1 MKFQDLFIFSSYS
14 IIAQRMRSFLTSL
27 GIAIGVICV
36 IFLTGVGEGMQ
47 SYIISQFSQFG
58 TNIIGISPGKTET
71 MGMPMGAIGGTTRP
85 LTFEDAEAL
94 ERLPIVD
101 VAVPVS
107 GGSAEIEYKD
117 KKRRS
122 MVVGT
127 GADYDVIVKATDML
141 GEYLPHDN
149 PKSPRSLAVLG
160 PKMRDELF
168 YDTNALG
175 QIVRVNS
182 ERFRV
187 IGVLP
192 PKGDFL
198 GMDLDDAIYIP
209 IGKFQTMFN
218 KNTFQE
224 IDVVYYENV
233 QPEEAVASIKRLMID
248 RHGVEDVTIT
258 TQEQMMETLGDIMK
272 WLKFTVAAFG
282 GISLL
287 VGGVGI
293 FTIMTVA
300 VNERTS
306 EIGVLRAIGASRKR
320 IRDVFLL
327 EAMFLAILGA
337 MLGLLIGF
345 AAVNITLVLYPD
357 LPIAIAW
364 DYILYAVLISL
375 AIGLLAGFLPARAAA
390 RLDPVEALRTD

>member
-1 MKFQDLFIFSSYS
+1 MKFKDLFLFSSFS
-14 IIAQRMRSFLTSL
+14 IISQKMRSFLTSL

-36 IFLTGVGEGMQ
+36 IFLTGLGQGLQ
-47 SYIISQFSQFG
+47 SYIVSQFTQFG
-58 TNIIGISPGKTET
+58 SNIISIVPGKTET
-71 MGMPMGAIGGTTRP
+71 MGMPLGIFGTVKP
-85 LTFEDAEAL
+85 LTFEDAKAL
-94 ERLPIVD
+94 ERLPVIEF
-101 VAVPVS
+101 AVPVS
-107 GGSAEIEYKD
+107 AGNGEIEYGEKM
-117 KKRRS
+117 RRS

-127 GADYDVIVKATDML
+127 GADYDVIVDATDML

-160 PKMRDELF
+160 PEMRDELF
-168 YDTNALG
+168 GDVNPLG
-175 QIVRVNS
+175 EIVRVNS

-198 GMDLDDAIYIP
+198 GFNLDDAIYIP
-209 IGKFQTMFN
+209 MAKFQSMFN
-218 KNTFQE
+218 LNNFQE
-224 IDVVYYENV
+224 IDVVHYERYET
-233 QPEEAVASIKRLMID
+233 EEAVASIKRLIID
-248 RHGVEDVTIT
+248 RHGSEDVTIT
-258 TQEQMMETLGDIMK
+258 TQANMLETLNDIMQ

-306 EIGVLRAIGASRKR
+306 EIGVLRAVGASQKK

-327 EAMFLAILGA
+327 ESIFLAILGA
-337 MLGLLIGF
+337 VLGLSIGF
-345 AAVNITLVLYPD
+345 AAIYAALLFYPD
-357 LPIAIAW
+357 MPIAIAW
-364 DYILYAVLISL
+364 DYIVYAVLISL
-375 AIGLLAGFLPARAAA
+375 SIGLLAGFLPARAAA
-390 RLDPVEALRTD
+390 QLDPIEALRTD

>member
-14 IIAQRMRSFLTSL
+14 VVSQKMRSFLTSL
-27 GIAIGVICV
+27 GIAIGVVCV
-36 IFLTGVGEGMQ
+36 IFLTGLGQGLQ
-47 SYIISQFSQFG
+47 TFIISQFTQFG
-58 TNIIGISPGKTET
+58 SNIISISPGKTET
-71 MGMPMGAIGGTTRP
+71 MGMPLGIFGTVKP

-94 ERLPIVD
+94 ERLPVID

-107 GGSAEIEYKD
+107 GGSGEIEYGERM
-117 KKRRS
+117 RRS

-127 GADYDVIVKATDML
+127 GADYDVIVDAKDML

-168 YDTNALG
+168 GDANPLG
-175 QIVRVNS
+175 ELVRINS

-198 GMDLDDAIYIP
+198 GIDLDDAIYIP
-209 IGKFQTMFN
+209 MAKFQSMFN
-218 KNTFQE
+218 VNNFQE
-224 IDVVYYENV
+224 IDVVHYERYAT
-233 QPEEAVASIKRLMID
+233 EEAVASIKRLIID
-248 RHGVEDVTIT
+248 RHGSEDVTIH
-258 TQEQMMETLGDIMK
+258 TQANMLETLEDIVT
-272 WLKFTVAAFG
+272 WLKFTVAACG

-306 EIGVLRAIGASRKR
+306 EIGVLRAVGASRKK

-327 EAMFLAILGA
+327 ESIFLAILGA
-337 MLGLLIGF
+337 LLGLSIGF
-345 AAVNITLVLYPD
+345 AAVYVALIFYPD
-357 LPIAIAW
+357 MPIAIAW
-364 DYILYAVLISL
+364 DYIVYAVFISL
-375 AIGLLAGFLPARAAA
+375 AIGLIAGFLPARAAA
-390 RLDPVEALRTD
+390 QLDPVEALRTD

>member
-14 IIAQRMRSFLTSL
+14 VVSQKMRSFLTSL
-27 GIAIGVICV
+27 GIAIGVVCV
-36 IFLTGVGEGMQ
+36 IFLTGLGQGLQ
-47 SYIISQFSQFG
+47 IFIISQFTQFG
-58 TNIIGISPGKTET
+58 SNIISITPGKTET
-71 MGMPMGAIGGTTRP
+71 MGLPLGVFGTVKP

-94 ERLPIVD
+94 ERLPVIQ

-107 GGSAEIEYKD
+107 AGNGEIEYGERV
-117 KKRRS
+117 RRS
-122 MVVGT
+122 SVVGT
-127 GADYDVIVKATDML
+127 GADYDVIVDAKDML

-168 YDTNALG
+168 GDINPLG
-175 QIVRVNS
+175 ELVRVNS

-198 GMDLDDAIYIP
+198 GFDLDDTIYIP
-209 IGKFQTMFN
+209 MAKFQSMFN
-218 KNTFQE
+218 VNNFQE
-224 IDVVYYENV
+224 LDVVHYERYAT
-233 QPEEAVASIKRLMID
+233 EEAVASIKRLMID
-248 RHGVEDVTIT
+248 RHGSEDVTIV
-258 TQEQMMETLGDIMK
+258 TQANMLETLEDIMQ

-306 EIGVLRAIGASRKR
+306 EIGVLRAVGASRKK

-327 EAMFLAILGA
+327 ESIFLAILGA
-337 MLGLLIGF
+337 LLGLSIGF
-345 AAVNITLVLYPD
+345 AAVYIALIFYPD
-357 LPIAIAW
+357 MPIAIAW
-364 DYILYAVLISL
+364 DYIVYAVFISL
-375 AIGLLAGFLPARAAA
+375 AIGLIAGLLPARAAA
-390 RLDPVEALRTD
+390 QLDPVEALRTD

>member
-14 IIAQRMRSFLTSL
+14 VVSQKMRSFLTSL
-27 GIAIGVICV
+27 GIAIGVVCV
-36 IFLTGVGEGMQ
+36 IFLTGLGQGLQ
-47 SYIISQFSQFG
+47 TYIISQFTQFG
-58 TNIIGISPGKTET
+58 SNIIGISPGKTET
-71 MGMPMGAIGGTTRP
+71 MGMPLGVFGTVKP
-85 LTFEDAEAL
+85 LTFEDAKAL
-94 ERLPIVD
+94 ERLPVID

-107 GGSAEIEYKD
+107 AGNGEIEYGERM
-117 KKRRS
+117 RRS

-127 GADYDVIVKATDML
+127 GADYDVIVDAKDML

-160 PKMRDELF
+160 PKLRDELF
-168 YDTNALG
+168 DDANPLG
-175 QIVRVNS
+175 ELVRINS

-198 GMDLDDAIYIP
+198 GIDLDDGIYIP
-209 IGKFQTMFN
+209 MAKFQSMFN
-218 KNTFQE
+218 LNNFQE
-224 IDVVYYENV
+224 IDVVHYERYAT
-233 QPEEAVASIKRLMID
+233 EEAVASIKRLIID
-248 RHGVEDVTIT
+248 RHGSEDVTIT
-258 TQEQMMETLGDIMK
+258 TQANMLETLEDIMK

-306 EIGVLRAIGASRKR
+306 EIGVLRAVGASRKK

-327 EAMFLAILGA
+327 ESIFLAILGA
-337 MLGLLIGF
+337 LLGLSIGF
-345 AAVNITLVLYPD
+345 AAVYVALIFYPD
-357 LPIAIAW
+357 MPIAIAW
-364 DYILYAVLISL
+364 DYIVYAVFISL
-375 AIGLLAGFLPARAAA
+375 AIGLIAGFLPARAAA
-390 RLDPVEALRTD
+390 QLDPVEALRTD

>member
-14 IIAQRMRSFLTSL
+14 VVSQKMRSFLTSL
-27 GIAIGVICV
+27 GIAIGVVCV
-36 IFLTGVGEGMQ
+36 IFLTGLGQGLQ
-47 SYIISQFSQFG
+47 TFIISQFTQFG
-58 TNIIGISPGKTET
+58 SNIISISPGKTET
-71 MGMPMGAIGGTTRP
+71 MGMPLGIFGTVKP

-94 ERLPIVD
+94 ERLPVID

-107 GGSAEIEYKD
+107 GGSGEIEYGERM
-117 KKRRS
+117 RRS

-127 GADYDVIVKATDML
+127 GADYDVIVDAKDML
-141 GEYLPHDN
+141 GEFLPHDN

-168 YDTNALG
+168 GDVNPLG
-175 QIVRVNS
+175 ELVRVNS

-198 GMDLDDAIYIP
+198 GIDLDDAIYIP
-209 IGKFQTMFN
+209 MAKFQSMFN
-218 KNTFQE
+218 VNNFQE
-224 IDVVYYENV
+224 IDVVHYERYAT
-233 QPEEAVASIKRLMID
+233 EEAVASIKRLIID
-248 RHGVEDVTIT
+248 RHGSEDVTIH
-258 TQEQMMETLGDIMK
+258 TQANMLETLEDIMK

-306 EIGVLRAIGASRKR
+306 EIGVLRAVGASRKK

-327 EAMFLAILGA
+327 ESIFLAILGA
-337 MLGLLIGF
+337 LLGLSIGF
-345 AAVNITLVLYPD
+345 AAVYVALIFYPD
-357 LPIAIAW
+357 MPIAIAW
-364 DYILYAVLISL
+364 DYIVYAVFISL
-375 AIGLLAGFLPARAAA
+375 AIGLIAGFLPARAAA
-390 RLDPVEALRTD
+390 QLDPVEALRTD

>member
-14 IIAQRMRSFLTSL
+14 VVSQKMRSFLTSL
-27 GIAIGVICV
+27 GIAIGVVCV
-36 IFLTGVGEGMQ
+36 IFLTGLGQGLQ
-47 SYIISQFSQFG
+47 TFIISQFTQFG
-58 TNIIGISPGKTET
+58 SNIISITPGKTET
-71 MGMPMGAIGGTTRP
+71 MGLPLGVFGTVKP

-94 ERLPIVD
+94 ERLPVIQ

-107 GGSAEIEYKD
+107 AGNGEIEYGERV
-117 KKRRS
+117 RRS
-122 MVVGT
+122 SVVGT
-127 GADYDVIVKATDML
+127 GADYDVIVDAKDML

-168 YDTNALG
+168 GDINPLG
-175 QIVRVNS
+175 ELVRVNS

-198 GMDLDDAIYIP
+198 GFDLDDAIYIP
-209 IGKFQTMFN
+209 MAKFQSMFN
-218 KNTFQE
+218 VNNFQE
-224 IDVVYYENV
+224 IDVVHYERYAT
-233 QPEEAVASIKRLMID
+233 EEAVASIKRLIID
-248 RHGVEDVTIT
+248 RHGSEDVTIH
-258 TQEQMMETLGDIMK
+258 TQANMLETLEDIMK

-306 EIGVLRAIGASRKR
+306 EIGVLRAVGASQKK

-327 EAMFLAILGA
+327 ESIFLAILGA
-337 MLGLLIGF
+337 LLGLSIGF
-345 AAVNITLVLYPD
+345 AAVYIALIFFPD
-357 LPIAIAW
+357 MPIAIAW
-364 DYILYAVLISL
+364 DYIVYAVFISL
-375 AIGLLAGFLPARAAA
+375 AIGLIAGFLPARAAA
-390 RLDPVEALRTD
+390 QLDPVEALRTD

>member
-1 MKFQDLFIFSSYS
+1 
-14 IIAQRMRSFLTSL
+14 L

-36 IFLTGVGEGMQ
+36 IFLTSLGEGLQ
-47 SYIISQFSQFG
+47 SYIVSQFTQFG

-71 MGMPMGAIGGTTRP
+71 FGMPLGAIGGTVRP

-94 ERLPIVD
+94 ERLPVID

-107 GGSAEIEYKD
+107 AGNGEIEYGEKM
-117 KKRRS
+117 RRS

-127 GADYDVIVKATDML
+127 GSDYDVIVDATDML

-160 PKMRDELF
+160 PEMRDELF
-168 YDTNALG
+168 GDANPLG
-175 QIVRVNS
+175 EIVRVNS

-198 GMDLDDAIYIP
+198 GFNLDDAIYIP
-209 IGKFQTMFN
+209 MAKFQSMFN
-218 KNTFQE
+218 LNNFQE
-224 IDVVYYENV
+224 LDVVHYERYAT
-233 QPEEAVASIKRLMID
+233 EEAVASIKRLIID
-248 RHGVEDVTIT
+248 RHGSEDVTIT
-258 TQEQMMETLGDIMK
+258 TQANMLETLNDIMQ

-306 EIGVLRAIGASRKR
+306 EIGVLRAVGASQKK

-327 EAMFLAILGA
+327 ESIFLAILGA
-337 MLGLLIGF
+337 VLGLSIGF
-345 AAVNITLVLYPD
+345 AAIYVALLFYPD
-357 LPIAIAW
+357 MPIAIAW
-364 DYILYAVLISL
+364 DYIVYAVLISL
-375 AIGLLAGFLPARAAA
+375 SIGLLAGFLPARAAA
-390 RLDPVEALRTD
+390 QLDPVKALRTD

>member
-1 MKFQDLFIFSSYS
+1 
-14 IIAQRMRSFLTSL
+14 MRSFLTSL

-117 KKRRS
+117 RKRRS

-141 GEYLPHDN
+141 GEYLPQDN

-168 YDTNALG
+168 YDTNPLG

>member
-1 MKFQDLFIFSSYS
+1 MKFKDLFLFSTFS
-14 IIAQRMRSFLTSL
+14 IISQKMRSFLTSL

-36 IFLTGVGEGMQ
+36 IFLTGLGQGLQ
-47 SYIISQFSQFG
+47 SYIVSQFTQFG
-58 TNIIGISPGKTET
+58 SNIIGISPGKTET
-71 MGMPMGAIGGTTRP
+71 MGMPLGIFGTVKP
-85 LTFEDAEAL
+85 LTFEDAKAL
-94 ERLPIVD
+94 ERLPVIEF
-101 VAVPVS
+101 AVPVS
-107 GGSAEIEYKD
+107 AGNGEIEYGEKM
-117 KKRRS
+117 RRS

-127 GADYDVIVKATDML
+127 GADYDVIVDATDML

-160 PKMRDELF
+160 PEMRDELF
-168 YDTNALG
+168 GDGNPLG
-175 QIVRVNS
+175 EIVRVNS

-198 GMDLDDAIYIP
+198 GFNLDDAIYIP
-209 IGKFQTMFN
+209 MAKFQSMFN
-218 KNTFQE
+218 LNNFQE
-224 IDVVYYENV
+224 LDVVHYERYAT
-233 QPEEAVASIKRLMID
+233 EEAVASIKRLIID
-248 RHGVEDVTIT
+248 RHGSEDVTIT
-258 TQEQMMETLGDIMK
+258 TQANMLETLNDIMQ

-306 EIGVLRAIGASRKR
+306 EIGVLRAVGASQKK

-327 EAMFLAILGA
+327 ESIFLAILGA
-337 MLGLLIGF
+337 VLGLSIGF
-345 AAVNITLVLYPD
+345 AAIYVALLFYPD
-357 LPIAIAW
+357 MPIAIAW
-364 DYILYAVLISL
+364 DYIVYAVLISL
-375 AIGLLAGFLPARAAA
+375 SIGLLAGFLPARAAA
-390 RLDPVEALRTD
+390 QLDPVEALRTD

>member
-1 MKFQDLFIFSSYS
+1 MKFKDLFLFSSFS
-14 IIAQRMRSFLTSL
+14 IISQKMRSFLTSL

-36 IFLTGVGEGMQ
+36 IFLTGLGQGLQ
-47 SYIISQFSQFG
+47 SYIVSQFTQFG
-58 TNIIGISPGKTET
+58 SNIISIVPGKTET
-71 MGMPMGAIGGTTRP
+71 MGMPLGIFGTVKP
-85 LTFEDAEAL
+85 LTFEDAKAL
-94 ERLPIVD
+94 ERLPVIEF
-101 VAVPVS
+101 AVPVS
-107 GGSAEIEYKD
+107 AGNGEIEYGEKM
-117 KKRRS
+117 RRS

-127 GADYDVIVKATDML
+127 GADYDVIVDATDML

-160 PKMRDELF
+160 PEMRDELF
-168 YDTNALG
+168 GDVNPLG
-175 QIVRVNS
+175 EIVRVNS

-198 GMDLDDAIYIP
+198 GFNLDDAIYIP
-209 IGKFQTMFN
+209 MAKFQSMFN
-218 KNTFQE
+218 LNNFQE
-224 IDVVYYENV
+224 LDVVHYERYET
-233 QPEEAVASIKRLMID
+233 EEAVASIKRLIID
-248 RHGVEDVTIT
+248 RHGSEDVTIT
-258 TQEQMMETLGDIMK
+258 TQANMLETLNDIMQ

-306 EIGVLRAIGASRKR
+306 EIGVLRAVGASQKK

-327 EAMFLAILGA
+327 ESIFLAILGA
-337 MLGLLIGF
+337 VLGLSIGF
-345 AAVNITLVLYPD
+345 AAIYAALLFYPD
-357 LPIAIAW
+357 MPIAIAW
-364 DYILYAVLISL
+364 DYIVYAVLISL
-375 AIGLLAGFLPARAAA
+375 SIGLLAGFLPARAAA
-390 RLDPVEALRTD
+390 QLDPVEALRTD

>member
-1 MKFQDLFIFSSYS
+1 MKFKDLFLFSSFS
-14 IIAQRMRSFLTSL
+14 IISQKMRSFLTSL

-36 IFLTGVGEGMQ
+36 IFLTGLGQGLQ
-47 SYIISQFSQFG
+47 TYIISQFTQFG
-58 TNIIGISPGKTET
+58 SNIIGISPGKTET
-71 MGMPMGAIGGTTRP
+71 MGMPLGVFGTVKP
-85 LTFEDAEAL
+85 LTFEDAKAL
-94 ERLPIVD
+94 ERLPVID

-107 GGSAEIEYKD
+107 AGNGEIEYGERM
-117 KKRRS
+117 RRS

-127 GADYDVIVKATDML
+127 GADYDVIVDAKDML

-160 PKMRDELF
+160 PKLRDELF
-168 YDTNALG
+168 GDANPLG
-175 QIVRVNS
+175 ELVRINS

-198 GMDLDDAIYIP
+198 GIDLDDGIYIP
-209 IGKFQTMFN
+209 MAKFQSMFN
-218 KNTFQE
+218 INNFQE
-224 IDVVYYENV
+224 IDVVHYERYAT
-233 QPEEAVASIKRLMID
+233 EEAVASIKRLIID
-248 RHGVEDVTIT
+248 RHGSEDVTIT
-258 TQEQMMETLGDIMK
+258 TQANMLETLEDIMK

-306 EIGVLRAIGASRKR
+306 EIGVLRAVGASQKK

-327 EAMFLAILGA
+327 ESIFLAILGA
-337 MLGLLIGF
+337 LLGLSIGF
-345 AAVNITLVLYPD
+345 AAVYVALVFYPD
-357 LPIAIAW
+357 MPIAIAW
-364 DYILYAVLISL
+364 DYIVYAVFISL
-375 AIGLLAGFLPARAAA
+375 AIGLIAGFLPARAAA
-390 RLDPVEALRTD
+390 QLDPVEALRTD

>member
-1 MKFQDLFIFSSYS
+1 
-14 IIAQRMRSFLTSL
+14 MRSFLTSL
-27 GIAIGVICV
+27 GIAIGVVCV
-36 IFLTGVGEGMQ
+36 IFLTGLGQGLQ
-47 SYIISQFSQFG
+47 TFIISQFTQFG
-58 TNIIGISPGKTET
+58 SNIISISPGKTET
-71 MGMPMGAIGGTTRP
+71 MGMPLGIFGTVKP

-94 ERLPIVD
+94 ERLPVID

-107 GGSAEIEYKD
+107 GGSGEIEYGERM
-117 KKRRS
+117 RRS

-127 GADYDVIVKATDML
+127 GADYDVIVDAKDML

-168 YDTNALG
+168 GDANPLG
-175 QIVRVNS
+175 ELVRVNS

-198 GMDLDDAIYIP
+198 GIDLDDAIYIP
-209 IGKFQTMFN
+209 MAKFQSMFN
-218 KNTFQE
+218 VNNFQE
-224 IDVVYYENV
+224 IDVVHYERYAT
-233 QPEEAVASIKRLMID
+233 EEAVASIKRLIID
-248 RHGVEDVTIT
+248 RHGSEDVTIH
-258 TQEQMMETLGDIMK
+258 TQANMLETLEDIMK

-306 EIGVLRAIGASRKR
+306 EIGVLRAVGASRKK

-327 EAMFLAILGA
+327 ESIFLAILGA
-337 MLGLLIGF
+337 LLGLSIGF
-345 AAVNITLVLYPD
+345 AAVYVALIFYPD
-357 LPIAIAW
+357 MPIAIAW
-364 DYILYAVLISL
+364 DYIVYAVFISL
-375 AIGLLAGFLPARAAA
+375 AIGLIAGFLPARAAA
-390 RLDPVEALRTD
+390 QLDPVEALRTD

>member
-1 MKFQDLFIFSSYS
+1 
-14 IIAQRMRSFLTSL
+14 
-27 GIAIGVICV
+27 
-36 IFLTGVGEGMQ
+36 
-47 SYIISQFSQFG
+47 
-58 TNIIGISPGKTET
+58 
-71 MGMPMGAIGGTTRP
+71 
-85 LTFEDAEAL
+85 
-94 ERLPIVD
+94 
-101 VAVPVS
+101 
-107 GGSAEIEYKD
+107 
-117 KKRRS
+117 
-122 MVVGT
+122 
-127 GADYDVIVKATDML
+127 
-141 GEYLPHDN
+141 
-149 PKSPRSLAVLG
+149 
-160 PKMRDELF
+160 
-168 YDTNALG
+168 
-175 QIVRVNS
+175 
-182 ERFRV
+182 
-187 IGVLP
+187 
-192 PKGDFL
+192 
-198 GMDLDDAIYIP
+198 
-209 IGKFQTMFN
+209 
-218 KNTFQE
+218 
-224 IDVVYYENV
+224 
-233 QPEEAVASIKRLMID
+233 
-248 RHGVEDVTIT
+248 
-258 TQEQMMETLGDIMK
+258 MK

>member
-14 IIAQRMRSFLTSL
+14 VVSQKMRSFLTSL
-27 GIAIGVICV
+27 GIAIGVVCV
-36 IFLTGVGEGMQ
+36 IFLTGLGQGLQ
-47 SYIISQFSQFG
+47 TFIISQFTQFG
-58 TNIIGISPGKTET
+58 SNIISISPGKTET
-71 MGMPMGAIGGTTRP
+71 MGMPLGIFGTVKP

-94 ERLPIVD
+94 ERLPVID

-107 GGSAEIEYKD
+107 GGSGEIEYGERM
-117 KKRRS
+117 RRS

-127 GADYDVIVKATDML
+127 GADYDVIVDAKDML

-168 YDTNALG
+168 GDVNPLG
-175 QIVRVNS
+175 ELVRVNS

-198 GMDLDDAIYIP
+198 GIDLDDAIYIP
-209 IGKFQTMFN
+209 MAKFQSMFN
-218 KNTFQE
+218 VNNFQE
-224 IDVVYYENV
+224 IDVVHYEYAT
-233 QPEEAVASIKRLMID
+233 EEAVASIKRLIID
-248 RHGVEDVTIT
+248 RHGSEDVTIH
-258 TQEQMMETLGDIMK
+258 TQANMLETLEDIMK

-306 EIGVLRAIGASRKR
+306 EIGVLRAVGASRKK

-327 EAMFLAILGA
+327 ESIFLAILGA
-337 MLGLLIGF
+337 LLGLSIGF
-345 AAVNITLVLYPD
+345 AAVYVALIFYPD
-357 LPIAIAW
+357 MPIAIAW
-364 DYILYAVLISL
+364 DYIVYAVLISL
-375 AIGLLAGFLPARAAA
+375 AIGLIAGFLPARSAAQ
-390 RLDPVEALRTD
+390 LDPVEALRTD

>member
-1 MKFQDLFIFSSYS
+1 MKFKDLFLFSSFS
-14 IIAQRMRSFLTSL
+14 IISQKMRSFLTSL

-36 IFLTGVGEGMQ
+36 IFLTGLGQGLQ
-47 SYIISQFSQFG
+47 SYIVSQFTQFG
-58 TNIIGISPGKTET
+58 SNIIGISPGKTET
-71 MGMPMGAIGGTTRP
+71 MGMPLGVFGTVKP
-85 LTFEDAEAL
+85 LTFEDAKAL
-94 ERLPIVD
+94 ERLPVIEF
-101 VAVPVS
+101 AVPVS
-107 GGSAEIEYKD
+107 AGNGEIEYGEKM
-117 KKRRS
+117 RRS

-127 GADYDVIVKATDML
+127 GADYDVIVDATDML

-160 PKMRDELF
+160 PEMRDELF
-168 YDTNALG
+168 GDVNPLG
-175 QIVRVNS
+175 EIVRVNS

-198 GMDLDDAIYIP
+198 GFNLDDAIYIP
-209 IGKFQTMFN
+209 MAKFQTMFN

-224 IDVVYYENV
+224 IDVVHYENI
-233 QPEEAVASIKRLMID
+233 QTEEAVASIKRLMID
-248 RHGVEDVTIT
+248 RHGVEDITIT
-258 TQEQMMETLGDIMK
+258 TQEQMLETLGDIMK

-306 EIGVLRAIGASRKR
+306 EIGVLRAVGASQKK

-327 EAMFLAILGA
+327 ESIFLAILGA
-337 MLGLLIGF
+337 ILGLTIGF
-345 AAVNITLVLYPD
+345 ASVNLALLFYPD
-357 LPIAIAW
+357 MPIAIAW
-364 DYILYAVLISL
+364 DYIVYAVVISL

-390 RLDPVEALRTD
+390 QLDPVEALRTD

>member
-14 IIAQRMRSFLTSL
+14 VVSQKMRSFLTSL
-27 GIAIGVICV
+27 GIAIGVVCV
-36 IFLTGVGEGMQ
+36 IFLTGLGQGLQ
-47 SYIISQFSQFG
+47 TFIISQFTQFG
-58 TNIIGISPGKTET
+58 SNIISISPGKTET
-71 MGMPMGAIGGTTRP
+71 MGMPLGIFGTVKP

-94 ERLPIVD
+94 ERLPVID

-107 GGSAEIEYKD
+107 GGSGEIEYGERM
-117 KKRRS
+117 RRS

-127 GADYDVIVKATDML
+127 GADYDVIVDAKDML
-141 GEYLPHDN
+141 GEFLPHDN

-168 YDTNALG
+168 GDANPLG
-175 QIVRVNS
+175 ELVRVNS

-198 GMDLDDAIYIP
+198 GFDLDDAIYIP
-209 IGKFQTMFN
+209 MAKFQSMFN
-218 KNTFQE
+218 VNNFQE
-224 IDVVYYENV
+224 IDVVHYERYAT
-233 QPEEAVASIKRLMID
+233 EEAVASIKRLIID
-248 RHGVEDVTIT
+248 RHGSEDVTIH
-258 TQEQMMETLGDIMK
+258 TQANMLETLEDIMK

-306 EIGVLRAIGASRKR
+306 EIGVLRAVGASRKK

-327 EAMFLAILGA
+327 ESIFLAILGA
-337 MLGLLIGF
+337 LLGLSIGF
-345 AAVNITLVLYPD
+345 AAVYVALIFYPD
-357 LPIAIAW
+357 MPIAIAW
-364 DYILYAVLISL
+364 DYIVYAVLISL
-375 AIGLLAGFLPARAAA
+375 AIGLIAGFLPARSAAQ
-390 RLDPVEALRTD
+390 LDPVEALRTD

>member
-14 IIAQRMRSFLTSL
+14 VVSQKMRSFLTSL
-27 GIAIGVICV
+27 GIAIGVVCV
-36 IFLTGVGEGMQ
+36 IFLTGLGQGLQ
-47 SYIISQFSQFG
+47 TFIISQFTQFG
-58 TNIIGISPGKTET
+58 SNIISISPGKTET
-71 MGMPMGAIGGTTRP
+71 MGMPLGIFGTVKP

-94 ERLPIVD
+94 ERLPVID

-107 GGSAEIEYKD
+107 GGSGEIEYGERM
-117 KKRRS
+117 RRS

-127 GADYDVIVKATDML
+127 GADYDVIVDAKDML

-168 YDTNALG
+168 GDANPLG
-175 QIVRVNS
+175 ELVRVNS

-198 GMDLDDAIYIP
+198 GIDLDDAIYIP
-209 IGKFQTMFN
+209 MAKFQSMFN
-218 KNTFQE
+218 VNNFQE
-224 IDVVYYENV
+224 IDVVHYERYAT
-233 QPEEAVASIKRLMID
+233 EEAVASIKRLIID
-248 RHGVEDVTIT
+248 RHGSEDVTIH
-258 TQEQMMETLGDIMK
+258 TQANMLETLEDIMK

-306 EIGVLRAIGASRKR
+306 EIGVLRAVGASRKK

-327 EAMFLAILGA
+327 ESIFLAILGA
-337 MLGLLIGF
+337 LLGLSIGF
-345 AAVNITLVLYPD
+345 AAVYIALIFYPD
-357 LPIAIAW
+357 MPIAIAW
-364 DYILYAVLISL
+364 DYILYAGFISL
-375 AIGLLAGFLPARAAA
+375 AIGLIAGFLPARAAA
-390 RLDPVEALRTD
+390 QLDPVEALRTD

>member
-1 MKFQDLFIFSSYS
+1 MKFQDLFVFSSYS
-14 IIAQRMRSFLTSL
+14 VISQKMRSFLTSL
-27 GIAIGVICV
+27 GIAIGVVCV
-36 IFLTGVGEGMQ
+36 IFLTGLGQGLQ
-47 SYIISQFSQFG
+47 TYIVSQFTQFG
-58 TNIIGISPGKTET
+58 SNIIGISPGKTET
-71 MGMPMGAIGGTTRP
+71 MGMPLGVFGTVKP
-85 LTFEDAEAL
+85 LTFEDAKAL
-94 ERLPIVD
+94 ERLPVID

-107 GGSAEIEYKD
+107 AGNGEIEYGEKM
-117 KKRRS
+117 RRS

-127 GADYDVIVKATDML
+127 GADYDVIVDATDML

-168 YDTNALG
+168 GDINPLG
-175 QIVRVNS
+175 EIVRVNS

-198 GMDLDDAIYIP
+198 GFDLDDSIYIP
-209 IGKFQTMFN
+209 MAKFQSMFN
-218 KNTFQE
+218 LNNFQE
-224 IDVVYYENV
+224 IDVVHYERYAT
-233 QPEEAVASIKRLMID
+233 EEAVASIKRLIID
-248 RHGVEDVTIT
+248 RHGSEDVTIT
-258 TQEQMMETLGDIMK
+258 TQANMLETLNDIMQ

-306 EIGVLRAIGASRKR
+306 EIGVLRAVGASQKK

-327 EAMFLAILGA
+327 ESIFLAILGA
-337 MLGLLIGF
+337 LLGLSIGF
-345 AAVNITLVLYPD
+345 AAVYVSLIFYPD
-357 LPIAIAW
+357 MPIAIAW
-364 DYILYAVLISL
+364 DYIVYAVLISL
-375 AIGLLAGFLPARAAA
+375 SIGLIAGFLPARAAA
-390 RLDPVEALRTD
+390 QLDPVEALRTD

>member
-141 GEYLPHDN
+141 GEYLPQDN

-168 YDTNALG
+168 YDTNPLG

>member
-14 IIAQRMRSFLTSL
+14 VVSQKMRSFLTSL
-27 GIAIGVICV
+27 GIAIGVVCV
-36 IFLTGVGEGMQ
+36 IFLTGLGQGLQ
-47 SYIISQFSQFG
+47 TYIISQFTQFG
-58 TNIIGISPGKTET
+58 SNIIGISPGKTET
-71 MGMPMGAIGGTTRP
+71 MGMPLGVFGTVKP
-85 LTFEDAEAL
+85 LTFEDAKAL
-94 ERLPIVD
+94 ERLPVID

-107 GGSAEIEYKD
+107 AGNGEIEYGERM
-117 KKRRS
+117 RRS

-127 GADYDVIVKATDML
+127 GADYDVIVDAKDML

-168 YDTNALG
+168 GDANPLG
-175 QIVRVNS
+175 ELVRVNS

-198 GMDLDDAIYIP
+198 GIDLDDGIYIP
-209 IGKFQTMFN
+209 MAKFQSMFN
-218 KNTFQE
+218 VNNFQE
-224 IDVVYYENV
+224 IDVVHYERYAT
-233 QPEEAVASIKRLMID
+233 EEAVASIKRLIID
-248 RHGVEDVTIT
+248 RHGSEDVTIH
-258 TQEQMMETLGDIMK
+258 TQANMLETLEDIMK

-306 EIGVLRAIGASRKR
+306 EIGVLRAVGASQKK

-327 EAMFLAILGA
+327 ESIFLAILGA
-337 MLGLLIGF
+337 LLGLSIGF
-345 AAVNITLVLYPD
+345 AAVYVALAFYPD
-357 LPIAIAW
+357 MPIAIAW
-364 DYILYAVLISL
+364 DYIVYAVFISL
-375 AIGLLAGFLPARAAA
+375 AIGLIAGFLPARAAA
-390 RLDPVEALRTD
+390 QLDPVEALRTD

>member
-14 IIAQRMRSFLTSL
+14 VISQKMRSFLTSL
-27 GIAIGVICV
+27 GIAIGVVCV
-36 IFLTGVGEGMQ
+36 IFLTGLGQGLQ
-47 SYIISQFSQFG
+47 TFIISQFTQFG
-58 TNIIGISPGKTET
+58 SNIISISPGKTET
-71 MGMPMGAIGGTTRP
+71 MGMPLGIFGTVKP

-94 ERLPIVD
+94 ERLPVID

-107 GGSAEIEYKD
+107 GGSGEIEYGERM
-117 KKRRS
+117 RRS

-127 GADYDVIVKATDML
+127 GADYDVIVDAKDML
-141 GEYLPHDN
+141 GEFLPHDN

-168 YDTNALG
+168 GDANPLG
-175 QIVRVNS
+175 ELVRVNS

-198 GMDLDDAIYIP
+198 GIDLDDAIYIP
-209 IGKFQTMFN
+209 MAKFQSMFN
-218 KNTFQE
+218 VNNFQE
-224 IDVVYYENV
+224 IDVVHYERYAT
-233 QPEEAVASIKRLMID
+233 EEAVASIKRLIID
-248 RHGVEDVTIT
+248 RHGSEDVTIH
-258 TQEQMMETLGDIMK
+258 TQANMLETLEDIMK

-306 EIGVLRAIGASRKR
+306 EIGVLRAVGASRKK

-327 EAMFLAILGA
+327 ESIFLAILGA
-337 MLGLLIGF
+337 LLGLSIGF
-345 AAVNITLVLYPD
+345 AAVYVALIFYPD
-357 LPIAIAW
+357 MPIAIAW
-364 DYILYAVLISL
+364 DYIVYAVFISL
-375 AIGLLAGFLPARAAA
+375 AIGLIAGFLPARAAA
-390 RLDPVEALRTD
+390 QLDPVEALRTD